1 MRQLFKKI
9 AAIFMSFVVVFSTM
23 SFTISEHYCGGDL
36 VNIAVFFEVDSCEME
51 MEMKMSSTSDDCN
64 LEQEDCCN
72 DVVKIVEGQSEL
84 RMDISNLSF
93 NQQVFVAS
101 FVYSYVNLFEGLDK
115 NIVPFKNYSPPLL
128 VTDIQVLDQVFLI

>member
-1 MRQLFKKI
+1 MKQFSQKI
-9 AAIFMSFVVVFSTM
+9 ASVLMAFVVVFSTM

-36 VNIAVFFEVDSCEME
+36 VSTTVFFEVDSCEME
-51 MEMKMSSTSDDCN
+51 MKTPSTSEDCN
-64 LEQEDCCN
+64 FKQEDCCN

-93 NQQVFVAS
+93 NHQVFVAS

-128 VTDIQVLDQVFLI
+128 VTNIQVLDQVFLI